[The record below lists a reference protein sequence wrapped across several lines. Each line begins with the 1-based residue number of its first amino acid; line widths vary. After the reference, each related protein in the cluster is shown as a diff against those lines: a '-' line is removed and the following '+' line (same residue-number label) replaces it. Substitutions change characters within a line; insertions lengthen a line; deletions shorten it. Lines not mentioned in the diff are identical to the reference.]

1 MQLDQTACKRRR
13 VVMEDKARTTAI
25 LVCNKVGHV
34 LLQKRDNLPTIE
46 EPGKWDVWGGH
57 CEVGETPEVGAVR
70 EELGIEIA
78 DPQVLTFLMTR
89 SVDGREECV
98 WAYVVEADGT
108 PPVHEG
114 ERAEWCAPE
123 DAARLAMA
131 FGAERLLAPEVVA
144 QAKATR
150 YRVTVTVRQPFADK
164 WSPVKGVGHPTASPS
179 DMRQPLCVRSCLCR
193 TTQGITRIE
202 QDIWLNAKR
211 VVMQLSLRESSDRLM
226 LIGGQRH
233 LIRCRCGKVDEPD
246 MVMRGGNRM
255 DIQIDGW
262 V

>member
-1 MQLDQTACKRRR
+1 M
-13 VVMEDKARTTAI
+13 
-25 LVCNKVGHV
+25 
-34 LLQKRDNLPTIE
+34 
-46 EPGKWDVWGGH
+46 
-57 CEVGETPEVGAVR
+57 
-70 EELGIEIA
+70 
-78 DPQVLTFLMTR
+78 
-89 SVDGREECV
+89 
-98 WAYVVEADGT
+98 VEADGT

-144 QAKATR
+144 QAKATP

-262 V
+262 I